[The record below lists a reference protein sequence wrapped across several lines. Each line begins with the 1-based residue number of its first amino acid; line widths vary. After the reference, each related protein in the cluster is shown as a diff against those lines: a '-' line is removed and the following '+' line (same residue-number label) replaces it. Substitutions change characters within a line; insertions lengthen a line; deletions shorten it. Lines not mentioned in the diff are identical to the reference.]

1 MTRIIGLTG
10 GIGTGKSTV
19 TRLWAELG
27 AKIIDADLI
36 VRELQAAGT
45 PVLKAMVEAFGEE
58 ILLPDG
64 ELDRKGLGNRV
75 FSDPAARAQLG
86 MIIGPAILREIADRV
101 EKCRAQGAELVLVE
115 IPLLLESRARTPRKP
130 GEPPRTTADLVSE
143 VVVVWAPEA
152 LQISRQVERD
162 GATPEHALER
172 IRAQL
177 PIDEKRA
184 LADHVIDNS
193 RDLASTREQVIALD
207 TRLRAGSDP
216 ESEATR

>member
-10 GIGTGKSTV
+10 AIGTGKSTV

-27 AKIIDADLI
+27 AEIIDADLI

-45 PVLKAMVEAFGEE
+45 PVLKAMVDAFGNE

-64 ELDRKGLGNRV
+64 ELDRKRLGNRV

-86 MIIGPAILREIADRV
+86 MIIGPAILREIAARV
-101 EKCRAQGAELVLVE
+101 EASRAAGAALVLVD
-115 IPLLLESRARTPRKP
+115 IPLLLESRARTPLKP
-130 GEPPRTTADLVSE
+130 GEAPRTTADLVSE

-152 LQISRQVERD
+152 LQISRQIERD
-162 GATPEHALER
+162 GATREHALER

-177 PIDEKRA
+177 PIDQKRA

-193 RDLASTREQVIALD
+193 GDLESTRAQVHALD
-207 TRLRAGSDP
+207 AKLREQADV
-216 ESEATR
+216 ER